1 MQDVEFILSVRRHLA
16 VSVSDGTCLIQ
27 QQYPHK
33 VQQIMSGENTPIL
46 AGAIPAFESFMTGWE
61 KASEDHLHLTELI
74 QPGLDWA
81 SMYYGRMDRTRAYII
96 AMCK

>member
-1 MQDVEFILSVRRHLA
+1 MQDVEFILG
-16 VSVSDGTCLIQ
+16 VSHPVSISDGICLIQ
-27 QQYPHK
+27 QQFPHR

-46 AGAIPAFESFMTGWE
+46 AGAIPAFEMFMTGWE
-61 KASEDHLHLTELI
+61 KAAEDHTHLANLI

-81 SMYYGRMDRTRAYII
+81 YLYYGRMDRTRAYII